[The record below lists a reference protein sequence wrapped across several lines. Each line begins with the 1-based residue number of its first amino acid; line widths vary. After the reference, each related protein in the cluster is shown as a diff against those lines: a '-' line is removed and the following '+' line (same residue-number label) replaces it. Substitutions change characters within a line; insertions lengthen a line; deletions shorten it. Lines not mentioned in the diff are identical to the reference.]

1 MLLAYRARRRKT
13 PAMSLFITVVAIAS
27 LLPALYAAYGEIE
40 DRVQHGRLSRGIGRA
55 FSK

>member
-1 MLLAYRARRRKT
+1 MLLAYRASRRKT

-27 LLPALYAAYGEIE
+27 LLPALYTAYGEIE